1 MRCFSVIELHFH
13 LPISHLL
20 GAFGGWDQICWR
32 QRCCKPLC
40 IRWQCQQCNQNSCH
54 WCWFI
59 RPKVLAFFM
68 SPSTIVLPFFYQK
81 FILIRLWRE
90 ANGCSHS
97 SGLSCPPENF
107 VEDPFLQKAKEL
119 LSEGGLFIINLV
131 SRSSSV
137 REMVVSRLK
146 AVRCVMPLWFPL
158 HRTPKISKRN
168 TIL

>member
-1 MRCFSVIELHFH
+1 MHLGDGINFVEDSVAANHSASNGSASNAIKILVIDVDSSDLRYWLFSC
-13 LPISHLL
+13 LPLPSY
-20 GAFGGWDQICWR
+20 
-32 QRCCKPLC
+32 
-40 IRWQCQQCNQNSCH
+40 CH
-54 WCWFI
+54 SFT
-59 RPKVLAFFM
+59 K
-68 SPSTIVLPFFYQK
+68 Q
-81 FILIRLWRE
+81 FILSRLWLE

-158 HRTPKISKRN
+158 HRTPKISKRK
-168 TIL
+168 TAL